1 MNAKAKVTGWPGL
14 KYVPVF
20 PVMMKLFRRKHR
32 DGRKRMMR
40 FFLEHGMSDMYVRAK
55 ALHDDP
61 SLNGSVKMKIY
72 QGIENDYIKL
82 VSAGTPTAA
91 VPETKDTVDSGRNG
105 TGDVDVPAPAVSL
118 QAPVSDA
125 GAVDHSGSGKLDG
138 VGVSGLEIEIV
149 GDE

>member
-1 MNAKAKVTGWPGL
+1 MNKPAKITGWPGL

-20 PVMMKLFRRKHR
+20 PVVMRIFRRKHR

-40 FFLEHGMSDMYVRAK
+40 FFLEHGMSDLYVRAK

-82 VSAGTPTAA
+82 VTAGTPSGAPA
-91 VPETKDTVDSGRNG
+91 SVPETNDPQAAGSAGVELQREESIPDGPG
-105 TGDVDVPAPAVSL
+105 T
-118 QAPVSDA
+118 DA
-125 GAVDHSGSGKLDG
+125 GD
-138 VGVSGLEIEIV
+138 GVSGLAYEIAGE
-149 GDE
+149 